1 MLSQH
6 LSEGKSGSWVGKESL
21 HIGKAFTC
29 ALFEKY
35 PNLATLGIKVLNIAT
50 VDVLVCD
57 YVIPIDSLSHFYYL
71 CLFIEAVSVY
81 GFKGCI

>member
-29 ALFEKY
+29 ALFETY

-50 VDVLVCD
+50 VDVLGCD
-57 YVIPIDSLSHFYYL
+57 YVIPIDSLSHFYCL
-71 CLFIEAVSVY
+71 CFYRGGISVWH
-81 GFKGCI
+81 